1 MPCFPGSVGLLT
13 VRPLSFLRNKVVS
26 LRADDDSSTLTVRQ
40 ILKKLRREQE
50 IFAAAV
56 KLLQETSGR
65 DGKHNQ
71 QYRHNNSNKVPV
83 NLQ

>member
-40 ILKKLRREQE
+40 ILKKLLREQE

-56 KLLQETSGR
+56 KLLQETSGAMESIT
-65 DGKHNQ
+65 
-71 QYRHNNSNKVPV
+71 SNTGTTIQTKS
-83 NLQ
+83 Q